1 MGRNSPKS
9 IGKENN
15 SRRQVFAVN
24 YVIAGLHS
32 SLLTAA
38 AFNAWP
44 AKSLETQGCALTGPP
59 LSKGSPPLRGAKGK
73 DKKEEGAKEE
83 GDAKSSAAGPWEL

>member
-44 AKSLETQGCALTGPP
+44 AKALETQGCALTGAPAQQGEP
-59 LSKGSPPLRGAKGK
+59 AF
-73 DKKEEGAKEE
+73 EG
-83 GDAKSSAAGPWEL
+83 G